1 MEPDIRDFLVRIA
14 NTLGMFFIWMIV
26 NVTVGIKWGYAF
38 WGNHFTK
45 GNLIFFI
52 WFIISIILLVWYLKR
67 LWSKP
72 LNIKM

>member
-14 NTLGMFFIWMIV
+14 NTLGIFSIWMIV
-26 NVTVGIKWGYAF
+26 NVTFGIKLGYAF
-38 WGNHFTK
+38 WGNHFTI
-45 GNLIFFI
+45 GNLIFYI
-52 WFIISIILLVWYLKR
+52 WLIVSLILLVWYLKR